1 MIRAG
6 VPFVRSF
13 ICKSFRVLS
22 VFPYQNFTGGPLA
35 DSNDPFMKTICR
47 QACRFAFKNTGYR
60 LSEAKAQAAQTALH
74 GRLGYDPGYLGCF
87 SGFQIA

>member
-1 MIRAG
+1 
-6 VPFVRSF
+6 
-13 ICKSFRVLS
+13 
-22 VFPYQNFTGGPLA
+22 
-35 DSNDPFMKTICR
+35 MKTICR